1 MLPNDPF
8 SKLYVGYFLDYFIL
22 FSFTI
27 SFQLVYFLIFL
38 VKYNKRDAYDFL
50 KKMLEWIHMNLI
62 M

>member
-38 VKYNKRDAYDFL
+38 VKYNKHDAYDFL
-50 KKMLEWIHMNLI
+50 KKMLE
-62 M
+62 